1 MSAPQLNPPQR
12 EAIRYLDGP
21 CLVLAGAGSGKT
33 RVITQKIAYLIGDCG
48 LNPAHIAAITFTNKA
63 AKEMQERIGKLMG
76 GRMSKGLT
84 VCTFH
89 ALGVRIVRQEA
100 AVLGL
105 KPQFSILDAADIAQI
120 IADVSGNTDKARA
133 KALQWQ
139 ISSWKNALIEPDEAA
154 RLANDELAAA
164 AALFYAEYD
173 KTLRAYQGVDFD
185 DLIRLPVKLFAEH
198 PEVLERWQNRLRYLL
213 IDEYQDT
220 NRAQYRLMHQ
230 LAGVRGAFTAVGDD
244 DQAIYAWRGADVENL
259 RQLSVDYPQLK
270 VIKLEQNYRSTSRIL
285 HAANTVIAH
294 NEKLFEKKLWSE
306 HGAGE
311 PVTVVA
317 CQTPEHEAESVV
329 MKLSAHK
336 FEHRTHFKD
345 YAILYRGN
353 HQARLFEQQLRNHK
367 IPYALS
373 GGRSFFENA
382 EIRDL
387 CAYMRLIANED
398 DDLAF
403 IRAITVPRR
412 GIGPATLEALGRY
425 AGHRHISLFAAAFE
439 EGAAEHLGGRQ
450 IEALRDFGH
459 FINRVAHRAA
469 REAAG
474 PVMDDLLKA
483 IGYEAWLYES
493 CDPREA
499 ETKWSNVGD
508 FTGWLGRKGEED
520 GKTLLDMIQTIS
532 LITMLDKDDA
542 ELDQVQLATLHAS
555 KGLEF
560 KHVFLVGV
568 EEGLL
573 PHQSS
578 IDEDKIE
585 EERRLMYV
593 GITRAQRSLT
603 ITYCERRKAGREV
616 RSCDPSRFIDEMGDE
631 GIRRSDRQSKE
642 PVSKEDARARLAN
655 LRAMLGNKP
664 GTIG

>member
-1 MSAPQLNPPQR
+1 MARILITSALPYINGIKHLGN
-12 EAIRYLDGP
+12 
-21 CLVLAGAGSGKT
+21 LAGSM
-33 RVITQKIAYLIGDCG
+33 L
-48 LNPAHIAAITFTNKA
+48 P
-63 AKEMQERIGKLMG
+63 
-76 GRMSKGLT
+76 
-84 VCTFH
+84 
-89 ALGVRIVRQEA
+89 
-100 AVLGL
+100 
-105 KPQFSILDAADIAQI
+105 
-120 IADVSGNTDKARA
+120 ADVYARFKRAQGHETLYICATDEHGTPA
-133 KALQWQ
+133 
-139 ISSWKNALIEPDEAA
+139 
-154 RLANDELAAA
+154 ELAAA

-450 IEALRDFGH
+450 IESLREFGH

-469 REAAG
+469 REPAG
-474 PVMDDLLKA
+474 PVVDDLLKA

>member
-33 RVITQKIAYLIGDCG
+33 RVITQKIAYLVGDCG

-100 AVLGL
+100 ATLGL
-105 KPQFSILDAADIAQI
+105 KPQFSILDASDIAQI

-450 IEALRDFGH
+450 IESLREFGH

-469 REAAG
+469 REPAG
-474 PVMDDLLKA
+474 PVVDDLLKA

-655 LRAMLGNKP
+655 LR
-664 GTIG
+664 

>member
-311 PVTVVA
+311 AVTVVA

-412 GIGPATLEALGRY
+412 GVGPATLEALGRY

-508 FTGWLGRKGEED
+508 FTGWIGRKGEED